1 MSHAPWWVRW
11 PSLLLH
17 PFAVF
22 ALLTLVAAWRLDPAA
37 LSRAMAGMAV
47 VVAIVWAFA
56 WWRWRSGRWSTV
68 DASRAQERPLLYA
81 IALSLAGTYWLWIGG
96 RASAMSAGV
105 LSAIAM
111 LCIAGLA
118 NRWIK
123 LSLHMASLA
132 FAGVALLALVP
143 PVGTSALLL
152 LPLLGWARLRMARHT
167 WPEVVG
173 GAALGLASGA
183 LLRLLAHG

>member
-118 NRWIK
+118 NHWIK

-132 FAGVALLALVP
+132 FAGMAWLAWWPAAGIAAL
-143 PVGTSALLL
+143 SL
-152 LPLLGWARLRMARHT
+152 LPLLGWSRLRLARHQLA
-167 WPEVVG
+167 EVIG
-173 GAALGLASGA
+173 GTGLGLAAGILPW
-183 LLRLLAHG
+183 LLSR

>member
-37 LSRAMAGMAV
+37 LPRAMAGMAV
-47 VVAIVWAFA
+47 AVAIVWAFA

-81 IALSLAGTYWLWIGG
+81 IALSLAGAYWLWIGG

-118 NRWIK
+118 KHWI
-123 LSLHMASLA
+123 
-132 FAGVALLALVP
+132 
-143 PVGTSALLL
+143 
-152 LPLLGWARLRMARHT
+152 
-167 WPEVVG
+167 
-173 GAALGLASGA
+173 
-183 LLRLLAHG
+183 